1 VVHVTDEPG
10 QEVRYHEFQM
20 FLDKEVE
27 MIKDAMRIGFA
38 MIMIMGMLVMFQGC
52 AKEPVVKE
60 DVAKAPQAD
69 ISAQNPADTGELA
82 KLGKTV
88 PEEGASAKSGK
99 SERLGYFTVTTPKGD
114 YVFYDIHFDF
124 DKYTLRA
131 EDREALNRH
140 AKWFLENQKYSVL
153 IEGHCDE
160 KGTEE
165 YNLALGERRAEAVKK
180 YLGDLGVGAARIKTV
195 SYGEEYPLDPAQ
207 TEEAFAKN
215 RRAHFVVSL
224 EK

>member
-1 VVHVTDEPG
+1 
-10 QEVRYHEFQM
+10 
-20 FLDKEVE
+20 
-27 MIKDAMRIGFA
+27 MIKGIFRVGFA
-38 MIMIMGMLVMFQGC
+38 MMMIIGMLVMFQGC
-52 AKEPVVKE
+52 AKEPLIKE
-60 DVAKAPQAD
+60 DVIRTPQAD
-69 ISAQNPADTGELA
+69 VAPQGEQTSPADTGELA

-88 PEEGASAKSGK
+88 PNEGAPSQNAK
-99 SERLGYFTVTTPKGD
+99 SERLGYFVVTTPTGD

-124 DKYTLRA
+124 DKYNLRA
-131 EDREALNRH
+131 EDRDALNRH
-140 AKWFLENQKYSVL
+140 AKWFQANQKYAVL

-165 YNLALGERRAEAVKK
+165 YNLALGERRADAAKK
-180 YLGDLGVGAARIKTV
+180 YLIDLGVGAARIKTV